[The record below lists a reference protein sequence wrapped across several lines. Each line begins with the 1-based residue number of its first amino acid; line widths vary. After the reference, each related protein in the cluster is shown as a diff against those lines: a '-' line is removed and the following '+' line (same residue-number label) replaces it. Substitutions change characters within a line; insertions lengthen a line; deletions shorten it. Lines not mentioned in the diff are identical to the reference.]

1 MPGLKLNPKEVSG
14 MLPDYNNMGPNYNFA
29 ITAPEERMIERLA
42 EKLHEI
48 PKNGKFTPMERWLAM
63 TKGEPHDR
71 VPSFLGQFPNTNA
84 HALDLFSGALHGSD
98 LMQYPQLALI
108 AAMTWSVH
116 FEDDLYFGTYA
127 HTYAEDQLT
136 RTWTMFPDAAP
147 MEVEH
152 FIRAGHEEEDLQTF
166 IDNMPNPASD
176 GIWWASSWHVKMAN
190 KLIGD
195 YYPFV
200 ISF

>member
-1 MPGLKLNPKEVSG
+1 
-14 MLPDYNNMGPNYNFA
+14 
-29 ITAPEERMIERLA
+29 
-42 EKLHEI
+42 
-48 PKNGKFTPMERWLAM
+48 
-63 TKGEPHDR
+63 
-71 VPSFLGQFPNTNA
+71 
-84 HALDLFSGALHGSD
+84 
-98 LMQYPQLALI
+98 
-108 AAMTWSVH
+108 
-116 FEDDLYFGTYA
+116 
-127 HTYAEDQLT
+127 
-136 RTWTMFPDAAP
+136 MFPDAAP